1 MPDTAT
7 IIISAAATLGCAAFA
22 RLFLGACFAG
32 DHRRAFRVKGL
43 AGLCF
48 VAVGLLMALR
58 CGKLSF
64 AVPVAAGLVLG
75 LAGDQLLALRF
86 ILKEKHDLMFVSGA
100 VAFSMG
106 HVLYILALLRLT
118 GGMRPA
124 ALIALWLAGAAAA
137 VVYARIRRTNAG
149 KLNGGCCVYI
159 ALVTLMC
166 AVACAAAIKAPGA
179 ATLMFAAGG
188 VCFVVSDNVLT
199 AYCFGNRKTPGMNR
213 TIHITYYLPQLLIAW
228 SLAFV

>member
-22 RLFLGACFAG
+22 RLFLEACFAG

-58 CGKLSF
+58 CGNLSF
-64 AVPVAAGLVLG
+64 AVPVTAGLVLG

-86 ILKEKHDLMFVSGA
+86 ILKEKHDLMFISGA

-106 HVLYILALLRLT
+106 HALYIL
-118 GGMRPA
+118 

-199 AYCFGNRKTPGMNR
+199 AYCFGNKKTPGMNR
-213 TIHITYYLPQLLIAW
+213 TIHITYYLAQLLIAW